1 MFVRPKAQPS
11 LRGGWRGEGEG
22 REKRRQSNGTG
33 QSRGE
38 WSGAEAREATETAEE
53 ARQNRAAEEA
63 VGQAEEQEERQERSQ
78 SWPGLGSGASSI
90 DSPWGS
96 SCNVWGSCCRCCHVA
111 NMARQFGQEPSVGA
125 KLLTEFA
132 CDVATRAVFFASI
145 FVVFSFLLVSTGN
158 GRARDKLQIKCACS
172 GAREKTLAENE
183 LESVGGGER
192 RRRRRRGNQKKS
204 LLAQS
209 KRSF

>member
-11 LRGGWRGEGEG
+11 LRGGRRAKGEG

-63 VGQAEEQEERQERSQ
+63 VEQAEEQEERQ

-204 LLAQS
+204 LLTQS

>member
-38 WSGAEAREATETAEE
+38 WSGAEATETAEE

-192 RRRRRRGNQKKS
+192 RRRRGKQMKS
-204 LLAQS
+204 LLTQS